1 MRSFLR
7 LAPVIF
13 IIFFFCSHA
22 LGASAP
28 KIGTVDIQKF
38 QKTSRAFQ
46 QTSNRIQQKY
56 ESMKK
61 TLEEERK
68 ALAQLEDD
76 FKKQSMML
84 SLDAHEDKKRELD
97 RKKRY
102 VKYLVEDFS
111 QEMKETDRDNT
122 KKILKE
128 LEKIIQKVGKDGGY
142 SLIFERNTIGL
153 IYADDATD
161 ITDRVVQLYDSLK
174 R

>member
-7 LAPVIF
+7 FAPIMF
-13 IIFFFCSHA
+13 TIFFFCSNA

-46 QTSNRIQQKY
+46 KTSARIQKKY
-56 ESMKK
+56 EDMKK

-68 ALAQLEDD
+68 ALQQLEED

-102 VKYLVEDFS
+102 VKYLVDDFS

-142 SLIFERNTIGL
+142 TVIFEKNTIGL
-153 IYADDATD
+153 IYASGTTD
-161 ITDRVVQLYDSLK
+161 ITDQVVKLYDSLNK
-174 R
+174 

>member
-1 MRSFLR
+1 MKSFLR
-7 LAPVIF
+7 LVPVIF
-13 IIFFFCSHA
+13 IIFFFYSNA

-28 KIGTVDIQKF
+28 KIGIVDIQKF
-38 QKTSRAFQ
+38 QKISKAFQ
-46 QTSNRIQQKY
+46 KTSARIQKKFDA
-56 ESMKK
+56 MKK

-68 ALAQLEDD
+68 ALQQLEED

-84 SLDAHEDKKRELD
+84 SLDAHEDKKREVD

-102 VKYLVEDFS
+102 VKYLIDDFS

-122 KKILKE
+122 KQILKE

-142 SLIFERNTIGL
+142 TLILEKNTIGL

-161 ITDRVVQLYDSLK
+161 VTDRVVQLYDSL
-174 R
+174 RP

>member
-1 MRSFLR
+1 V
-7 LAPVIF
+7 PVIF
-13 IIFFFCSHA
+13 ITFFFCSHA
-22 LGASAP
+22 LGASAL

-46 QTSNRIQQKY
+46 KTSARIQKKY
-56 ESMKK
+56 EAMKK
-61 TLEEERK
+61 KLEEERK
-68 ALAQLEDD
+68 ALQQLEED

-128 LEKIIQKVGKDGGY
+128 LEKIILKVGKDGGY
-142 SLIFERNTIGL
+142 TVIFEKNTIGL
-153 IYADDATD
+153 IYASDAVD
-161 ITDRVVQLYDSLK
+161 VTDRVVEIYDSLK
-174 R
+174 K

>member
-1 MRSFLR
+1 MKSFLR
-7 LAPVIF
+7 LVPVIF
-13 IIFFFCSHA
+13 IILFFCSNA

-38 QKTSRAFQ
+38 QRTSKAFQKTSARVK
-46 QTSNRIQQKY
+46 QKY
-56 ESMKK
+56 DSMKN

-68 ALAQLEDD
+68 ALQKLEED

-102 VKYLVEDFS
+102 VKYLLEDFS
-111 QEMKETDRDNT
+111 QEMKETDRDST
-122 KKILKE
+122 KKVLKE

-142 SLIFERNTIGL
+142 TLILERNTIGL
-153 IYADDATD
+153 IYADGATD
-161 ITDRVVQLYDSLK
+161 VTDRVVQLYDSLK
-174 R
+174 P